1 MVNVRIQSSA
11 RLNVLVT
18 EDRPHG
24 GEHWTRQLSQLLEP
38 QGVAAY
44 VVPTGR
50 QALELAGQLEFHAA
64 VIDLGTPIGSLEGLN
79 KADPRLPRTSAHAAA
94 GVWLLELI
102 RRLPNQ
108 PPVVVV
114 NGPAVSDAEV
124 ARSLSQALKLGAFSV
139 LHKPIELEHLLAVFQ
154 RLVDRRYAGAWPT
167 FNPPRRQ

>member
-1 MVNVRIQSSA
+1 
-11 RLNVLVT
+11 VLVT
-18 EDRPHG
+18 EDRPYG
-24 GEHWTRQLSQLLEP
+24 GEHWTRQLTRLLEP

-50 QALELAGQLEFHAA
+50 QALELASQLEFHAA
-64 VIDLGTPIGSLEGLN
+64 VIDLGTPMGSLEGFDAALSP
-79 KADPRLPRTSAHAAA
+79 ARLPPKPAHGAA

-139 LHKPIELEHLLAVFQ
+139 LHKPIELEQLLAVFQ
-154 RLVDRRYAGAWPT
+154 RLVDRHYRGAWPT
-167 FNPPRRQ
+167 FPPPRKQ